1 MIIFATYKFS
11 IIKRYIISECI
22 LLVALAVTYIYSYYL
37 VYNKDNIRGVN
48 YETKLLPVLR

>member
-22 LLVALAVTYIYSYYL
+22 LLVALVVTYIYSYYL